1 MLRLCVLRKCVPLN
15 EYSSK
20 FSCNPFWFFRKHKNR
35 IVISLDNPNYFV
47 PRKTDIRL
55 EANMCLPMPEIIFRG
70 RGTERTL

>member
-1 MLRLCVLRKCVPLN
+1 MN
-15 EYSSK
+15 I
-20 FSCNPFWFFRKHKNR
+20 

-47 PRKTDIRL
+47 PRKTDITL

>member
-1 MLRLCVLRKCVPLN
+1 M
-15 EYSSK
+15 
-20 FSCNPFWFFRKHKNR
+20 NR

-55 EANMCLPMPEIIFRG
+55 EANMCLPTPEIIFRG